1 LKKRVAIFALYDIIL
16 LVYIIRSKRME
27 VLNQIFDGLTSLSSQ
42 LPAIDVE
49 AIFIIAVASIA
60 LVGIIAGLT
69 FLSSSACKMK
79 RACMAIN
86 KYLAK
91 VTEINDDNAED
102 FTATCFGKKAP
113 TALRDSWVEYLGVR
127 FGYPS
132 EIISESAVFDREVKK
147 VTNIRAN
154 IFIAIALI
162 ITGLLAFWSMGSY
175 PTRTMGVILGIGL
188 ILSAVIYLVLA
199 VVARKEFSK
208 ARDAF
213 YEMQDEIDAKVDFH
227 VQKSFSTDASPLQ
240 EMTSLIDEIIA
251 RNTSKVVE
259 MPTEEDAPVEETPVE
274 DTPVEETPVE
284 EATAEVEEPQQLQE
298 EPQLEIV
305 EEVSEEEQVP
315 LPTATMTINEPTDD
329 QVGDWI
335 AGQDEFTEDS
345 NLESFEEVNI
355 EDDIVMFGRKKREK
369 EAAQAPVQEEKIF
382 LESEIMEEEPELE
395 EAPAPAPAPEPTPE
409 PAPAPAPAPAPEPA
423 PAPAYSN
430 QEIVEEY
437 EDLDEGDEDIKA
449 PRLSKL
455 PHLMDYALTL
465 NMSRGNKIKMAQL
478 MFQAFAVFKN
488 SPENKPIVIN
498 CLAKI
503 MKSLMEDRK

>member
-1 LKKRVAIFALYDIIL
+1 
-16 LVYIIRSKRME
+16 ME
-27 VLNQIFDGLTSLSSQ
+27 VLQQIFDGLSSLATK
-42 LPAIDVE
+42 LPAIDVK
-49 AIFIIAVASIA
+49 AIFIIAVGAIA

-79 RACMAIN
+79 RACQAII

-91 VTEINDDNAED
+91 VDEVNDDNAEE
-102 FTATCFGKKAP
+102 FTSTCFGKKVP

-132 EIISESAVFDREVKK
+132 EIISESRVFDKEVKK

-162 ITGLLAFWSMGSY
+162 VTGVLAFWSLG
-175 PTRTMGVILGIGL
+175 TETFQTMGTILGIGL
-188 ILSAVIYLVLA
+188 ILAAVIYLVLA
-199 VVARKEFSK
+199 IVARKEFAK
-208 ARDAF
+208 AREAF

-227 VQKSFSTDASPLQ
+227 VQKSFSTDASPLA

-259 MPTEEDAPVEETPVE
+259 MPTEEAPEEPEEAPAEETPEEVTAEEEPQEAPQEEVAEEPVEELSE
-274 DTPVEETPVE
+274 
-284 EATAEVEEPQQLQE
+284 EVEE
-298 EPQLEIV
+298 EI
-305 EEVSEEEQVP
+305 EA
-315 LPTATMTINEPTDD
+315 PTATMTINEPSEEG
-329 QVGDWI
+329 VGDWV
-335 AGQDEFTEDS
+335 AGQDEFTEDQ

-355 EDDIVMFGRKKREK
+355 EDDIVMFGKKRRER
-369 EAAQAPVQEEKIF
+369 EAAAQAPVQEEKIY
-382 LESEIMEEEPELE
+382 LESEIMEDDEPEV
-395 EAPAPAPAPEPTPE
+395 APAPAPAPAV
-409 PAPAPAPAPAPEPA
+409 APAPAPAPAPVVA
-423 PAPAYSN
+423 PATN

-437 EDLDEGDEDIKA
+437 EDLDEGDEDVKA

-455 PHLMDYALTL
+455 PHLVDYALTL

-478 MFQAFAVFKN
+478 MFQAYAVFKN
-488 SPENKPIVIN
+488 SPENKPLVIN
-498 CLAKI
+498 CLAKV

>member
-1 LKKRVAIFALYDIIL
+1 
-16 LVYIIRSKRME
+16 ME
-27 VLNQIFDGLTSLSSQ
+27 VLQQIFDGLSSLATK
-42 LPAIDVE
+42 LPAIDVK
-49 AIFIIAVASIA
+49 AIFIIAVGAIA

-79 RACMAIN
+79 RACQAII

-91 VTEINDDNAED
+91 VDEVDDDNAEE
-102 FTATCFGKKAP
+102 FTSTCFGKKVP

-132 EIISESAVFDREVKK
+132 EIISESRVFDKEVKK

-162 ITGLLAFWSMGSY
+162 VTGVLAFWSLG
-175 PTRTMGVILGIGL
+175 TETFQTMGTILGIGL
-188 ILSAVIYLVLA
+188 ILAAVIYLILA
-199 VVARKEFSK
+199 IVARKEFAK
-208 ARDAF
+208 AREAF

-227 VQKSFSTDASPLQ
+227 VQKSFSTDASPLA

-259 MPTEEDAPVEETPVE
+259 MPTEEAPEEPEEAPQEEAPEEVTAEEEPQEAPQEEVAEEPVEELSE
-274 DTPVEETPVE
+274 
-284 EATAEVEEPQQLQE
+284 EVEEE
-298 EPQLEIV
+298 V
-305 EEVSEEEQVP
+305 EA
-315 LPTATMTINEPTDD
+315 PTATMTVNEPSEEG
-329 QVGDWI
+329 VGDWV
-335 AGQDEFTEDS
+335 AGQDEFTEDQ

-355 EDDIVMFGRKKREK
+355 EDDIVMFGKKRRER
-369 EAAQAPVQEEKIF
+369 EAAAQAPVQEEKIY
-382 LESEIMEEEPELE
+382 LESEIMEDDEPELE
-395 EAPAPAPAPEPTPE
+395 VAPAPAPAPVV
-409 PAPAPAPAPAPEPA
+409 APAPAPAPAPVVA
-423 PAPAYSN
+423 PATN

-437 EDLDEGDEDIKA
+437 EDLDEGDEDVKA

-455 PHLMDYALTL
+455 PHLVDYALTL

-478 MFQAFAVFKN
+478 MFQAYAVFKN
-488 SPENKPIVIN
+488 SPENKPLVIN
-498 CLAKI
+498 CLAKV

>member
-1 LKKRVAIFALYDIIL
+1 
-16 LVYIIRSKRME
+16 ME
-27 VLNQIFDGLTSLSSQ
+27 VLQQIFDGLSSLATK
-42 LPAIDVE
+42 LPAIDVK
-49 AIFIIAVASIA
+49 AIFIIAVGAIA

-79 RACMAIN
+79 RACQAII

-91 VTEINDDNAED
+91 VDEVDDDNAEE
-102 FTATCFGKKAP
+102 FTSTCFGKKVP

-132 EIISESAVFDREVKK
+132 EIISESRVFDKEVKK

-162 ITGLLAFWSMGSY
+162 VTGVLAFWSLG
-175 PTRTMGVILGIGL
+175 TETFQTMGTILGIGL
-188 ILSAVIYLVLA
+188 ILAAVIYLILA
-199 VVARKEFSK
+199 IVARKEFAK
-208 ARDAF
+208 AREAF

-227 VQKSFSTDASPLQ
+227 VQKSFSTDASPLA

-259 MPTEEDAPVEETPVE
+259 MPTEEAAEEPEEEAPQEEAPEEVTAEEEPQEAPQEEVAEEPVEELSE
-274 DTPVEETPVE
+274 
-284 EATAEVEEPQQLQE
+284 EVEE
-298 EPQLEIV
+298 EI
-305 EEVSEEEQVP
+305 EA
-315 LPTATMTINEPTDD
+315 PTATMTVNEPSEEG
-329 QVGDWI
+329 VGDWV
-335 AGQDEFTEDS
+335 AGQDEFTEDQ

-355 EDDIVMFGRKKREK
+355 EDDIVMFGKKRRER
-369 EAAQAPVQEEKIF
+369 EAAAQAPVQEEKIY
-382 LESEIMEEEPELE
+382 LESEIMEDDEPEV
-395 EAPAPAPAPEPTPE
+395 APAPAPAPVV
-409 PAPAPAPAPAPEPA
+409 APAPAPAPAPVVA
-423 PAPAYSN
+423 PATN

-437 EDLDEGDEDIKA
+437 EDLDEGDEDVKA

-455 PHLMDYALTL
+455 PHLVDYALTL

-478 MFQAFAVFKN
+478 MFQAYAVFKN
-488 SPENKPIVIN
+488 SPENKPLVIN
-498 CLAKI
+498 CLAKV

>member
-1 LKKRVAIFALYDIIL
+1 
-16 LVYIIRSKRME
+16 ME
-27 VLNQIFDGLTSLSSQ
+27 VLQQIFDGLSSLATK
-42 LPAIDVE
+42 LPAIDVKT
-49 AIFIIAVASIA
+49 IFIIAVGAIA

-79 RACMAIN
+79 RACQAII

-91 VTEINDDNAED
+91 VDEVNDDNAEE
-102 FTATCFGKKAP
+102 FTSTCFGKKVP

-132 EIISESAVFDREVKK
+132 EIISESRVFDKEVKK

-162 ITGLLAFWSMGSY
+162 VTGVLAFWSLG
-175 PTRTMGVILGIGL
+175 TETFQTMGTILGIGL
-188 ILSAVIYLVLA
+188 ILAAVIYLILA
-199 VVARKEFSK
+199 IVARKEFAK
-208 ARDAF
+208 AREAF

-227 VQKSFSTDASPLQ
+227 VQKSFSTDASPLA

-259 MPTEEDAPVEETPVE
+259 MPTEEAAEEPEEEAPQEEAPEEVTAEEEPQEAPQEEVAEEPVEELSE
-274 DTPVEETPVE
+274 
-284 EATAEVEEPQQLQE
+284 EVEE
-298 EPQLEIV
+298 EI
-305 EEVSEEEQVP
+305 EA
-315 LPTATMTINEPTDD
+315 PTATLTVNEPSEEG
-329 QVGDWI
+329 VGDWV
-335 AGQDEFTEDS
+335 AGQDEFTEDQ

-355 EDDIVMFGRKKREK
+355 EDDIVMFGKKRRER
-369 EAAQAPVQEEKIF
+369 EAAAQAPVQEEKIY
-382 LESEIMEEEPELE
+382 LESEIMEDDEPEV
-395 EAPAPAPAPEPTPE
+395 APAPAPAPVE
-409 PAPAPAPAPAPEPA
+409 APAPAPAPAPVVA
-423 PAPAYSN
+423 PATN

-437 EDLDEGDEDIKA
+437 EDLDEGDEDVKA

-455 PHLMDYALTL
+455 PHLVDYALTL

-478 MFQAFAVFKN
+478 MFQAYAVFKN
-488 SPENKPIVIN
+488 SPENKPLVIN
-498 CLAKI
+498 CLAKV

>member
-1 LKKRVAIFALYDIIL
+1 
-16 LVYIIRSKRME
+16 ME
-27 VLNQIFDGLTSLSSQ
+27 VLQQIFDGLSSLATK
-42 LPAIDVE
+42 LPAIDVK
-49 AIFIIAVASIA
+49 AIFIIAVGAIA

-79 RACMAIN
+79 RACQSII

-91 VTEINDDNAED
+91 VDEVNDDNAEE
-102 FTATCFGKKAP
+102 FTSTCFGKKVP

-132 EIISESAVFDREVKK
+132 EIISESRVFDKEVKK

-162 ITGLLAFWSMGSY
+162 VTGVLAFWSLG
-175 PTRTMGVILGIGL
+175 TETFQTMGTILGIGL
-188 ILSAVIYLVLA
+188 ILAAVIYLILA
-199 VVARKEFSK
+199 IVARKEFAK
-208 ARDAF
+208 AREAF

-227 VQKSFSTDASPLQ
+227 VQKSFSTDASPLA

-259 MPTEEDAPVEETPVE
+259 MPTEEAPEEPEEEAPQEETPEEVTAEEEPQEAPQEEVAEEPVEELSE
-274 DTPVEETPVE
+274 
-284 EATAEVEEPQQLQE
+284 EVEE
-298 EPQLEIV
+298 EI
-305 EEVSEEEQVP
+305 EA
-315 LPTATMTINEPTDD
+315 PTATLTVNEPSEEG
-329 QVGDWI
+329 VGDWI
-335 AGQDEFTEDS
+335 AGQDEFTEDQ

-355 EDDIVMFGRKKREK
+355 EDDIVMFGKKRRER
-369 EAAQAPVQEEKIF
+369 EAAAQAPVQEEKIY
-382 LESEIMEEEPELE
+382 LESEIMEDDEPELE
-395 EAPAPAPAPEPTPE
+395 LAPAPAPALVE
-409 PAPAPAPAPAPEPA
+409 APAPAPAPAPVVA
-423 PAPAYSN
+423 PATN

-437 EDLDEGDEDIKA
+437 EDLDEGDEDVKA

-455 PHLMDYALTL
+455 PHLVDYALTL

-478 MFQAFAVFKN
+478 MFQAYAVFKN
-488 SPENKPIVIN
+488 SPENKPLVIN
-498 CLAKI
+498 CLAKV

>member
-1 LKKRVAIFALYDIIL
+1 
-16 LVYIIRSKRME
+16 ME
-27 VLNQIFDGLTSLSSQ
+27 VLQQIFDGLSSLATK
-42 LPAIDVE
+42 LPAIDVK
-49 AIFIIAVASIA
+49 AIFIIAVGAIA

-79 RACMAIN
+79 RACQAII

-91 VTEINDDNAED
+91 VDEVNDDNAED
-102 FTATCFGKKAP
+102 FTSTCFGKKVP

-132 EIISESAVFDREVKK
+132 EIISESRVFDKEVKK

-162 ITGLLAFWSMGSY
+162 VTGVLAFWSLG
-175 PTRTMGVILGIGL
+175 TETFQTMGTILGIGL
-188 ILSAVIYLVLA
+188 ILAAVIYLILA
-199 VVARKEFSK
+199 IVARKEFAK
-208 ARDAF
+208 AREAF

-227 VQKSFSTDASPLQ
+227 VQKSFSTDASPLA

-259 MPTEEDAPVEETPVE
+259 MPTEEAPEEPEEAPAEETPEEVTAEEEPTEAPQEEVAEEPVEELSE
-274 DTPVEETPVE
+274 
-284 EATAEVEEPQQLQE
+284 EVEE
-298 EPQLEIV
+298 EI
-305 EEVSEEEQVP
+305 EA
-315 LPTATMTINEPTDD
+315 PTATMTINEPSEEG
-329 QVGDWI
+329 VGDWV
-335 AGQDEFTEDS
+335 AGQDEFTEDQ

-355 EDDIVMFGRKKREK
+355 EDDIVMFGKKRRER
-369 EAAQAPVQEEKIF
+369 EAAAQAPVQEEKIY
-382 LESEIMEEEPELE
+382 LESEIMEDDEPELE
-395 EAPAPAPAPEPTPE
+395 VAPAPAPAPVE
-409 PAPAPAPAPAPEPA
+409 APAPAPAPAPVVA
-423 PAPAYSN
+423 PATN

-437 EDLDEGDEDIKA
+437 EDLDEGDEDVKA

-455 PHLMDYALTL
+455 PHLVDYALTL

-478 MFQAFAVFKN
+478 MFQAYAVFKN
-488 SPENKPIVIN
+488 SPENKPLVIN
-498 CLAKI
+498 CLAKV

>member
-1 LKKRVAIFALYDIIL
+1 
-16 LVYIIRSKRME
+16 ME
-27 VLNQIFDGLTSLSSQ
+27 VLQQIFDGLSSLATK
-42 LPAIDVE
+42 LPAIDVK
-49 AIFIIAVASIA
+49 AIFIIAVGAIA

-79 RACMAIN
+79 RACQAII

-91 VTEINDDNAED
+91 VDEVNDDNAEE
-102 FTATCFGKKAP
+102 FTSTCFGKKVP

-132 EIISESAVFDREVKK
+132 EIISESRVFDKEVKK

-162 ITGLLAFWSMGSY
+162 VTGVLAFWSLG
-175 PTRTMGVILGIGL
+175 TETFQTMGTILGIGL
-188 ILSAVIYLVLA
+188 ILAAVIYLILA
-199 VVARKEFSK
+199 IVARKEFAK
-208 ARDAF
+208 AREAF

-227 VQKSFSTDASPLQ
+227 VQKSFSTDASPLA

-259 MPTEEDAPVEETPVE
+259 MPTEEAVEEPEEEAPQEETPEEVTAEEEPQEAPQEEVAEEPVEELSE
-274 DTPVEETPVE
+274 
-284 EATAEVEEPQQLQE
+284 EVEE
-298 EPQLEIV
+298 EI
-305 EEVSEEEQVP
+305 EA
-315 LPTATMTINEPTDD
+315 PTATLTVNEPSEEG
-329 QVGDWI
+329 VGDWV
-335 AGQDEFTEDS
+335 AGQDEFTEDQ

-355 EDDIVMFGRKKREK
+355 EDDIVMFGKKRRER
-369 EAAQAPVQEEKIF
+369 EAAAQAPVQEEKIY
-382 LESEIMEEEPELE
+382 LESEIIEDDEPELE
-395 EAPAPAPAPEPTPE
+395 VAPAPAPAPVEAPAPAPAPVV
-409 PAPAPAPAPAPEPA
+409 APAT
-423 PAPAYSN
+423 N

-437 EDLDEGDEDIKA
+437 EDLDEGDEDVKA

-455 PHLMDYALTL
+455 PHLVDYALTL

-478 MFQAFAVFKN
+478 MFQAYAVFKN
-488 SPENKPIVIN
+488 SPENKPLVIN
-498 CLAKI
+498 CLAKV

>member
-1 LKKRVAIFALYDIIL
+1 
-16 LVYIIRSKRME
+16 ME
-27 VLNQIFDGLTSLSSQ
+27 VLQQIFDGLSSLATK
-42 LPAIDVE
+42 LPAIDVK
-49 AIFIIAVASIA
+49 AIFIIAVGAIA

-79 RACMAIN
+79 RACQAII

-91 VTEINDDNAED
+91 VDEVNDDNAEE
-102 FTATCFGKKAP
+102 FTSTCFGKKVP

-132 EIISESAVFDREVKK
+132 EIISESRVFDKEVKK

-162 ITGLLAFWSMGSY
+162 VTGVLAFWSLG
-175 PTRTMGVILGIGL
+175 TETFQTMGTILGIGL
-188 ILSAVIYLVLA
+188 ILAAVIYLILA
-199 VVARKEFSK
+199 IVARKEFAK
-208 ARDAF
+208 AREAF

-227 VQKSFSTDASPLQ
+227 VQKSFSTDASPLA

-259 MPTEEDAPVEETPVE
+259 MPTEEAAEEPEEEAPQEEAPEEVTAEEEPQEAPQEEVAEEPVEELSE
-274 DTPVEETPVE
+274 
-284 EATAEVEEPQQLQE
+284 EVEE
-298 EPQLEIV
+298 EI
-305 EEVSEEEQVP
+305 EA
-315 LPTATMTINEPTDD
+315 PTATLTVNEPSEEG
-329 QVGDWI
+329 VGDWV
-335 AGQDEFTEDS
+335 AGQDEFTEDQ

-355 EDDIVMFGRKKREK
+355 EDDIVMFGKKRRER
-369 EAAQAPVQEEKIF
+369 EAAAQAPVQEEKIY
-382 LESEIMEEEPELE
+382 LESEIMEDDEPELE
-395 EAPAPAPAPEPTPE
+395 LAPAPAPALAEAPALVE
-409 PAPAPAPAPAPEPA
+409 APAPAPAPAPVVA
-423 PAPAYSN
+423 PATN

-437 EDLDEGDEDIKA
+437 EDLDEGDEDVKA

-455 PHLMDYALTL
+455 PHLVDYALTL

-478 MFQAFAVFKN
+478 MFQAYAVFKN
-488 SPENKPIVIN
+488 SPENKPLVIN
-498 CLAKI
+498 CLAKV

>member
-1 LKKRVAIFALYDIIL
+1 
-16 LVYIIRSKRME
+16 ME
-27 VLNQIFDGLTSLSSQ
+27 VLQQIFDGLSSLATK
-42 LPAIDVE
+42 LPAIDVK
-49 AIFIIAVASIA
+49 AIFIIAVGAIA

-79 RACMAIN
+79 RACQAII

-91 VTEINDDNAED
+91 VDEVNDDNAEE
-102 FTATCFGKKAP
+102 FTSTCFGKKVP

-132 EIISESAVFDREVKK
+132 EIISESRVFDKEVKK

-162 ITGLLAFWSMGSY
+162 VTGVLAFWSLG
-175 PTRTMGVILGIGL
+175 TETFQTMGTILGIGL
-188 ILSAVIYLVLA
+188 ILAAVIYLILA
-199 VVARKEFSK
+199 IVARKEFAK
-208 ARDAF
+208 AREAF

-227 VQKSFSTDASPLQ
+227 VQKSFSTDASPLA

-259 MPTEEDAPVEETPVE
+259 MPTEEAPEEPEEAPQEEAPEEVTAEEEPQEAPQEEVAEEPVEELNE
-274 DTPVEETPVE
+274 
-284 EATAEVEEPQQLQE
+284 EVEEVAQA
-298 EPQLEIV
+298 
-305 EEVSEEEQVP
+305 
-315 LPTATMTINEPTDD
+315 PTATLTVNEPSEEG
-329 QVGDWI
+329 VGDWV
-335 AGQDEFTEDS
+335 AGQDEFTEDQ

-355 EDDIVMFGRKKREK
+355 EDDIVMFGKKRRER
-369 EAAQAPVQEEKIF
+369 EAAAQAPVQEEKIY
-382 LESEIMEEEPELE
+382 LESEIMEDDEPEV
-395 EAPAPAPAPEPTPE
+395 
-409 PAPAPAPAPAPEPA
+409 APAPAPAPAPVEAPA
-423 PAPAYSN
+423 PAPAPAPVVAPATN

-437 EDLDEGDEDIKA
+437 EDLDEGDEDVKA

-455 PHLMDYALTL
+455 PHLVDYALTL

-478 MFQAFAVFKN
+478 MFQAYAVFKN
-488 SPENKPIVIN
+488 SPENKPLVIN
-498 CLAKI
+498 CLAKV

>member
-1 LKKRVAIFALYDIIL
+1 MD
-16 LVYIIRSKRME
+16 
-27 VLNQIFDGLTSLSSQ
+27 VLNQIFDGLASLSAQ
-42 LPAIDVE
+42 LPKINVE

-79 RACMAIN
+79 RACLAII
-86 KYLAK
+86 KYLSK
-91 VTEINDDNAED
+91 VTEVNDDNAEE

-132 EIISESAVFDREVKK
+132 EIISESAVFDKEVKK

-162 ITGLLAFWSMGSY
+162 VTGVLAFWCLGAE
-175 PTRTMGVILGIGL
+175 TAQTMGVILGIGL
-188 ILSAVIYLVLA
+188 ILSAIIYLVLA
-199 VVARKEFSK
+199 IVARKEFAK
-208 ARDAF
+208 ARAAF

-227 VQKSFSTDASPLQ
+227 VQKSFSTDASPLA

-259 MPTEEDAPVEETPVE
+259 MPTEEEPAEAPAEETP
-274 DTPVEETPVE
+274 TEEPAEEPAE
-284 EATAEVEEPQQLQE
+284 EATAEVAEPSEEP
-298 EPQLEIV
+298 V
-305 EEVSEEEQVP
+305 EEVTEEESVYEP
-315 LPTATMTINEPTDD
+315 APTATMTINEPTDD
-329 QVGDWI
+329 QVGDWV
-335 AGQDEFTEDS
+335 AGQNEFTEDS
-345 NLESFEEVNI
+345 GLESFEEVNV
-355 EDDIVMFGRKKREK
+355 EDDIVMFGKKRREK
-369 EAAQAPVQEEKIF
+369 EAAQAPVEEKIF
-382 LESEIMEEEPELE
+382 LESEIVEDEPELV
-395 EAPAPAPAPEPTPE
+395 EAPAPAPQ
-409 PAPAPAPAPAPEPA
+409 PAPAPAPAPAEPV
-423 PAPAYSN
+423 YSN

-478 MFQAFAVFKN
+478 MFQAYAVFKN

>member
-1 LKKRVAIFALYDIIL
+1 
-16 LVYIIRSKRME
+16 ME
-27 VLNQIFDGLTSLSSQ
+27 VLQQIFDGLSSLATK
-42 LPAIDVE
+42 LPAIDVK
-49 AIFIIAVASIA
+49 AIFIIAVGAIA

-79 RACMAIN
+79 RACQAII

-91 VTEINDDNAED
+91 VDEVNDDNAEE
-102 FTATCFGKKAP
+102 FTSTCFGKKVP

-132 EIISESAVFDREVKK
+132 EIISESRVFDKEVKK

-162 ITGLLAFWSMGSY
+162 VTGVLAFWSLG
-175 PTRTMGVILGIGL
+175 TETFQTMGTILGIGL
-188 ILSAVIYLVLA
+188 ILAAVIYLILA
-199 VVARKEFSK
+199 IVARKEFAK
-208 ARDAF
+208 AREAF

-227 VQKSFSTDASPLQ
+227 VQKSFSTDASPLA

-259 MPTEEDAPVEETPVE
+259 MPTEEAPEEPEEAPAEEAPEEVTAEEEPAEAPQEEVAEEPVEELSE
-274 DTPVEETPVE
+274 
-284 EATAEVEEPQQLQE
+284 EVEE
-298 EPQLEIV
+298 EI
-305 EEVSEEEQVP
+305 EA
-315 LPTATMTINEPTDD
+315 PTATLTVNEPSEEG
-329 QVGDWI
+329 VGDWV
-335 AGQDEFTEDS
+335 AGQDEFTEDQ

-355 EDDIVMFGRKKREK
+355 EDDIVMFGKKRRER
-369 EAAQAPVQEEKIF
+369 EAAAQAPVQEEKIY
-382 LESEIMEEEPELE
+382 LESEIMEDDEPEV
-395 EAPAPAPAPEPTPE
+395 APAPAPAPVE
-409 PAPAPAPAPAPEPA
+409 APAPAPAPAPVVA
-423 PAPAYSN
+423 PATN

-437 EDLDEGDEDIKA
+437 EDLDEGDEDVKA

-455 PHLMDYALTL
+455 PHLVDYALTL

-478 MFQAFAVFKN
+478 MFQAYAVFKN
-488 SPENKPIVIN
+488 SPENKPLVIN
-498 CLAKI
+498 CLAKV

>member
-1 LKKRVAIFALYDIIL
+1 
-16 LVYIIRSKRME
+16 ME
-27 VLNQIFDGLTSLSSQ
+27 VLQQIFDGLSSLATK
-42 LPAIDVE
+42 LPAIDVKT
-49 AIFIIAVASIA
+49 IFIIAVGAIA

-79 RACMAIN
+79 RACQAII

-91 VTEINDDNAED
+91 VDEVNDDNAEE
-102 FTATCFGKKAP
+102 FTSTCFGKKVP

-132 EIISESAVFDREVKK
+132 EIISESRVFDKEVKK

-162 ITGLLAFWSMGSY
+162 VTGVLAFWSLG
-175 PTRTMGVILGIGL
+175 TETFQTMGTILGIGL
-188 ILSAVIYLVLA
+188 ILAAVIYLILA
-199 VVARKEFSK
+199 IVARKEFAK
-208 ARDAF
+208 AREAF

-227 VQKSFSTDASPLQ
+227 VQKSFSTDASPLA

-259 MPTEEDAPVEETPVE
+259 MPTEEAPEEPEEEAPQEEAPEEVTAEEEPQEAPREEVAEEPVEELSE
-274 DTPVEETPVE
+274 
-284 EATAEVEEPQQLQE
+284 EVEE
-298 EPQLEIV
+298 EI
-305 EEVSEEEQVP
+305 EA
-315 LPTATMTINEPTDD
+315 PTATMTINEPSEEG
-329 QVGDWI
+329 VGDWI
-335 AGQDEFTEDS
+335 AGQDEFTEDQ

-355 EDDIVMFGRKKREK
+355 EDDIVMFGKKRRER
-369 EAAQAPVQEEKIF
+369 EAAAQAPVQEEKIY
-382 LESEIMEEEPELE
+382 LESEIMEDDEPELE
-395 EAPAPAPAPEPTPE
+395 LAPAPAPALAEAPALVE
-409 PAPAPAPAPAPEPA
+409 APAPAPAPAPVVA
-423 PAPAYSN
+423 PATN

-437 EDLDEGDEDIKA
+437 EDLDEGDEDVKA

-455 PHLMDYALTL
+455 PHLVDYALTL

-478 MFQAFAVFKN
+478 MFQAYAVFKN
-488 SPENKPIVIN
+488 SPENKPLVIN
-498 CLAKI
+498 CLAKV

>member
-1 LKKRVAIFALYDIIL
+1 
-16 LVYIIRSKRME
+16 ME
-27 VLNQIFDGLTSLSSQ
+27 VLQQIFDGLSSLATK
-42 LPAIDVE
+42 LPAIDVK
-49 AIFIIAVASIA
+49 AIFIIAVGAIA

-79 RACMAIN
+79 RACQAII

-91 VTEINDDNAED
+91 VDEVNDDNAEE
-102 FTATCFGKKAP
+102 FTSTCFGKKVP

-132 EIISESAVFDREVKK
+132 EIISESRVFDREVKK

-162 ITGLLAFWSMGSY
+162 VTGVLAFWSLG
-175 PTRTMGVILGIGL
+175 TETFQTMGTILGIGL
-188 ILSAVIYLVLA
+188 ILAAVIYLILA
-199 VVARKEFSK
+199 IVARKEFAK
-208 ARDAF
+208 AREAF

-227 VQKSFSTDASPLQ
+227 VQKSFSTDASPLA

-259 MPTEEDAPVEETPVE
+259 MPTEEAPEEPEEAPQEEAPEEVTAEEEPQEAPQEEVAEEPVEELSE
-274 DTPVEETPVE
+274 
-284 EATAEVEEPQQLQE
+284 EVEEE
-298 EPQLEIV
+298 V
-305 EEVSEEEQVP
+305 EA
-315 LPTATMTINEPTDD
+315 PTATMTVNEPSEEG
-329 QVGDWI
+329 VGDWV
-335 AGQDEFTEDS
+335 AGQDEFTEDQ

-355 EDDIVMFGRKKREK
+355 EDDIVMFGKKRRER
-369 EAAQAPVQEEKIF
+369 EAAAQAPVQEEKIY
-382 LESEIMEEEPELE
+382 LESEIMEDDEPELE
-395 EAPAPAPAPEPTPE
+395 VAPAPAPAPVE
-409 PAPAPAPAPAPEPA
+409 APAPAPAPAPVVA
-423 PAPAYSN
+423 PATN

-437 EDLDEGDEDIKA
+437 EDLDEGDEDVKA

-455 PHLMDYALTL
+455 PHLVDYALTL

-478 MFQAFAVFKN
+478 MFQAYAVFKN
-488 SPENKPIVIN
+488 SPENKPLVIN
-498 CLAKI
+498 CLAKV

>member
-1 LKKRVAIFALYDIIL
+1 
-16 LVYIIRSKRME
+16 ME
-27 VLNQIFDGLTSLSSQ
+27 VLQQIFDGLSSLATK
-42 LPAIDVE
+42 LPAIDVK
-49 AIFIIAVASIA
+49 AIFIIAVGAIA

-79 RACMAIN
+79 RACQAII

-91 VTEINDDNAED
+91 VDEVNDDNAEE
-102 FTATCFGKKAP
+102 FTSTCFGKKVP

-132 EIISESAVFDREVKK
+132 EIISESRVFDKEVKK

-162 ITGLLAFWSMGSY
+162 VTGVLAFWSLG
-175 PTRTMGVILGIGL
+175 TETFQTMGTILGIGL
-188 ILSAVIYLVLA
+188 ILAAVIYLILA
-199 VVARKEFSK
+199 IVARKEFAK
-208 ARDAF
+208 AREAF

-227 VQKSFSTDASPLQ
+227 VQKSFSTDASPLA

-259 MPTEEDAPVEETPVE
+259 MPTEEAPEEPEEAPAEETPEEVTAEEEPQEAPQEEVAEEPVEELSE
-274 DTPVEETPVE
+274 
-284 EATAEVEEPQQLQE
+284 EVEE
-298 EPQLEIV
+298 EI
-305 EEVSEEEQVP
+305 EA
-315 LPTATMTINEPTDD
+315 PTATMTVNEPSEEG
-329 QVGDWI
+329 VGDWV
-335 AGQDEFTEDS
+335 AGQDEFTEDQ

-355 EDDIVMFGRKKREK
+355 EDDIVMFGKKRRER
-369 EAAQAPVQEEKIF
+369 EAAAQAPVQEEKIY
-382 LESEIMEEEPELE
+382 LESEIIEDDEPELE
-395 EAPAPAPAPEPTPE
+395 LAPAPAPAPVE
-409 PAPAPAPAPAPEPA
+409 APAPAPAPAPVVA
-423 PAPAYSN
+423 PATN

-437 EDLDEGDEDIKA
+437 EDLDEGDEDVKA

-455 PHLMDYALTL
+455 PHLVDYALTL

-478 MFQAFAVFKN
+478 MFQAYAVFKN
-488 SPENKPIVIN
+488 SPENKPLVIN
-498 CLAKI
+498 CLAKV

>member
-1 LKKRVAIFALYDIIL
+1 
-16 LVYIIRSKRME
+16 ME
-27 VLNQIFDGLTSLSSQ
+27 VLQQIFDGLSSLATK
-42 LPAIDVE
+42 LPAIDVK
-49 AIFIIAVASIA
+49 AIFIIAVGAIA

-79 RACMAIN
+79 RACQAII

-91 VTEINDDNAED
+91 VDEVNDDNAEE
-102 FTATCFGKKAP
+102 FTSTCFGKKVP

-132 EIISESAVFDREVKK
+132 EIISESRVFDKEVKK

-162 ITGLLAFWSMGSY
+162 VTGVLAFWSLG
-175 PTRTMGVILGIGL
+175 TETFQTMGTILGIGL
-188 ILSAVIYLVLA
+188 ILAAVIYLILA
-199 VVARKEFSK
+199 IVARKEFAK
-208 ARDAF
+208 AREAF

-227 VQKSFSTDASPLQ
+227 VQKSFSTDASPLA

-259 MPTEEDAPVEETPVE
+259 MPTEEAPEEPEEAPAEEVPEEVTAEEEPQEAPQEEVAEEPVEELSE
-274 DTPVEETPVE
+274 
-284 EATAEVEEPQQLQE
+284 EVEE
-298 EPQLEIV
+298 EI
-305 EEVSEEEQVP
+305 EA
-315 LPTATMTINEPTDD
+315 PTATMTVNEPSEEG
-329 QVGDWI
+329 VGDWV
-335 AGQDEFTEDS
+335 AGQDEFTEDQ

-355 EDDIVMFGRKKREK
+355 EDDIVMFGKKRRER
-369 EAAQAPVQEEKIF
+369 EAAAQAPVQEEKIY
-382 LESEIMEEEPELE
+382 LESEIMEDDEPELE
-395 EAPAPAPAPEPTPE
+395 VAPAPAPAPVE
-409 PAPAPAPAPAPEPA
+409 APAPAPAPAPVVA
-423 PAPAYSN
+423 PATN

-437 EDLDEGDEDIKA
+437 EDLDEGDEDVKA

-455 PHLMDYALTL
+455 PHLVDYALTL

-478 MFQAFAVFKN
+478 MFQAYAVFKN
-488 SPENKPIVIN
+488 SPENKPLVIN
-498 CLAKI
+498 CLAKV

>member
-1 LKKRVAIFALYDIIL
+1 
-16 LVYIIRSKRME
+16 ME
-27 VLNQIFDGLTSLSSQ
+27 VLQQIFDGLSSLATK
-42 LPAIDVE
+42 LPAIDVK
-49 AIFIIAVASIA
+49 AIFIIAVGAIA

-79 RACMAIN
+79 RACQAII

-91 VTEINDDNAED
+91 VDEVNDDNAED
-102 FTATCFGKKAP
+102 FTSTCFGKKVP

-132 EIISESAVFDREVKK
+132 EIISESRVFDKEVKK

-162 ITGLLAFWSMGSY
+162 VTGVLAFWSLG
-175 PTRTMGVILGIGL
+175 TETFQTMGTILGIGL
-188 ILSAVIYLVLA
+188 ILAAVIYLILA
-199 VVARKEFSK
+199 IVARKEFAK
-208 ARDAF
+208 AREAF

-227 VQKSFSTDASPLQ
+227 VQKSFSTDASPLV

-259 MPTEEDAPVEETPVE
+259 MPTEEAVEEPEAQEEAPEEVTAEEEPAEAPQEEVAEEPVEELSE
-274 DTPVEETPVE
+274 
-284 EATAEVEEPQQLQE
+284 EVEEEAPA
-298 EPQLEIV
+298 
-305 EEVSEEEQVP
+305 
-315 LPTATMTINEPTDD
+315 PTATMTVNEPSEEG
-329 QVGDWI
+329 VGDWV
-335 AGQDEFTEDS
+335 AGQEEFTEDQ

-355 EDDIVMFGRKKREK
+355 EDDIVMFGKKKRER
-369 EAAQAPVQEEKIF
+369 EAAQAPVQEEKIY
-382 LESEIMEEEPELE
+382 LDSEIIEDVEPELE
-395 EAPAPAPAPEPTPE
+395 VAPAPAPAPAEAPVLVEAPAPAPAPVV
-409 PAPAPAPAPAPEPA
+409 APAT
-423 PAPAYSN
+423 N

-437 EDLDEGDEDIKA
+437 EDLDEGDEDVKA

-455 PHLMDYALTL
+455 PHLVDYALTL

-478 MFQAFAVFKN
+478 MFQAYAVFKD

-498 CLAKI
+498 CLAKV

>member
-1 LKKRVAIFALYDIIL
+1 
-16 LVYIIRSKRME
+16 ME
-27 VLNQIFDGLTSLSSQ
+27 VLQQIFDGLSSLATK
-42 LPAIDVE
+42 LPAIDVK
-49 AIFIIAVASIA
+49 AIFIIAVGAIA

-79 RACMAIN
+79 RACQAII

-91 VTEINDDNAED
+91 VDEVNDDNAEE
-102 FTATCFGKKAP
+102 FTSTCFGKKVP

-132 EIISESAVFDREVKK
+132 EIISESRVFDKEVKK

-162 ITGLLAFWSMGSY
+162 VTGVLAFWSLG
-175 PTRTMGVILGIGL
+175 TETFQTMGTILGIGL
-188 ILSAVIYLVLA
+188 ILAAVIYLILA
-199 VVARKEFSK
+199 IVARKEFAK
-208 ARDAF
+208 AREAF

-227 VQKSFSTDASPLQ
+227 VQKSFSTDASPLA

-259 MPTEEDAPVEETPVE
+259 MPTEEAVEEPEEAPAEETPEEVTAEEEPQEAPQEEVAEEPVEELSE
-274 DTPVEETPVE
+274 
-284 EATAEVEEPQQLQE
+284 EVEE
-298 EPQLEIV
+298 EI
-305 EEVSEEEQVP
+305 EA
-315 LPTATMTINEPTDD
+315 PTATLTVNEPSEEG
-329 QVGDWI
+329 VGDWI
-335 AGQDEFTEDS
+335 AGQDEFTEDQ

-355 EDDIVMFGRKKREK
+355 EDDIVMFGKKRRER
-369 EAAQAPVQEEKIF
+369 EAAAQAPVQEEKIY
-382 LESEIMEEEPELE
+382 LESEIMEDDEPELE
-395 EAPAPAPAPEPTPE
+395 LAPAPAPALVE
-409 PAPAPAPAPAPEPA
+409 APAPAPAPAPVVA
-423 PAPAYSN
+423 PATN

-437 EDLDEGDEDIKA
+437 EDLDEGDEDVKA

-455 PHLMDYALTL
+455 PHLVDYALTL

-478 MFQAFAVFKN
+478 MFQAYAVFKN
-488 SPENKPIVIN
+488 SPENKPLVIN
-498 CLAKI
+498 CLAKV

>member
-1 LKKRVAIFALYDIIL
+1 
-16 LVYIIRSKRME
+16 ME
-27 VLNQIFDGLTSLSSQ
+27 VLQQIFDGLSSLATK
-42 LPAIDVE
+42 LPAIDVK
-49 AIFIIAVASIA
+49 AIFIIAVGAIA

-79 RACMAIN
+79 RACQAII

-91 VTEINDDNAED
+91 VDEVNDDNAEE
-102 FTATCFGKKAP
+102 FTSTCFGKKVP

-132 EIISESAVFDREVKK
+132 EIISESRVFDKEVKK

-162 ITGLLAFWSMGSY
+162 VTGVLAFWSLG
-175 PTRTMGVILGIGL
+175 TETFQTMGTILGIGL
-188 ILSAVIYLVLA
+188 ILAAVIYLILA
-199 VVARKEFSK
+199 IVARKEFAK
-208 ARDAF
+208 AREAF

-227 VQKSFSTDASPLQ
+227 VQKSFSTDASPLA

-259 MPTEEDAPVEETPVE
+259 MPTDEAVEEPEEETPQEEAPEEVTAEEEPQEAPQEEVAEEPVEELSE
-274 DTPVEETPVE
+274 
-284 EATAEVEEPQQLQE
+284 EVEE
-298 EPQLEIV
+298 EI
-305 EEVSEEEQVP
+305 EA
-315 LPTATMTINEPTDD
+315 PTATMTVNEPSEEG
-329 QVGDWI
+329 VGDWV
-335 AGQDEFTEDS
+335 AGQDEFTEDQ

-355 EDDIVMFGRKKREK
+355 EDDIVMFGKKRRER
-369 EAAQAPVQEEKIF
+369 EAAAQAPVQEEKIY
-382 LESEIMEEEPELE
+382 LESEIMEDDEPEV
-395 EAPAPAPAPEPTPE
+395 APAPAPALVE
-409 PAPAPAPAPAPEPA
+409 APAPAPAPAPVVA
-423 PAPAYSN
+423 PATN

-437 EDLDEGDEDIKA
+437 EDLDEGDEDVKA

-455 PHLMDYALTL
+455 PHLVDYALTL

-478 MFQAFAVFKN
+478 MFQAYAVFKN
-488 SPENKPIVIN
+488 SPENKPLVIN
-498 CLAKI
+498 CLAKV

>member
-1 LKKRVAIFALYDIIL
+1 
-16 LVYIIRSKRME
+16 ME
-27 VLNQIFDGLTSLSSQ
+27 VLQQIFDGLSSLATK
-42 LPAIDVE
+42 LPAIDVK
-49 AIFIIAVASIA
+49 AIFIIAVGAIA

-79 RACMAIN
+79 RACQAII

-91 VTEINDDNAED
+91 VDEVNDDNAEE
-102 FTATCFGKKAP
+102 FTSTCFGKKVP

-132 EIISESAVFDREVKK
+132 EIISESRVFDKEVKK

-162 ITGLLAFWSMGSY
+162 VTGVLAFWSLG
-175 PTRTMGVILGIGL
+175 TETFQTMGTILGIGL
-188 ILSAVIYLVLA
+188 ILAAVIYLILA
-199 VVARKEFSK
+199 IVARKEFAK
-208 ARDAF
+208 AREAF

-227 VQKSFSTDASPLQ
+227 VQKSFSTDASPLA

-259 MPTEEDAPVEETPVE
+259 MPTEEAPEEPEEAPQEEAPEEVTAEEEPQEAPQEEVAEEPVEELSE
-274 DTPVEETPVE
+274 
-284 EATAEVEEPQQLQE
+284 EVEE
-298 EPQLEIV
+298 EI
-305 EEVSEEEQVP
+305 EA
-315 LPTATMTINEPTDD
+315 PTATMTVNEPSEEG
-329 QVGDWI
+329 VGDWV
-335 AGQDEFTEDS
+335 AGQDEFTEDQ

-355 EDDIVMFGRKKREK
+355 EDDIVMFGKKRRER
-369 EAAQAPVQEEKIF
+369 EAAAQAPVQEEKIY
-382 LESEIMEEEPELE
+382 LESEIMEDDEPELE
-395 EAPAPAPAPEPTPE
+395 VAPAPAPAPVE
-409 PAPAPAPAPAPEPA
+409 APAPAPAPAPVVA
-423 PAPAYSN
+423 PATN

-437 EDLDEGDEDIKA
+437 EDLDEGDEDVKA

-455 PHLMDYALTL
+455 PHLVDYALTL

-478 MFQAFAVFKN
+478 MFQAYAVFKN
-488 SPENKPIVIN
+488 SPENKPLVIN
-498 CLAKI
+498 CLAKV

>member
-1 LKKRVAIFALYDIIL
+1 
-16 LVYIIRSKRME
+16 ME
-27 VLNQIFDGLTSLSSQ
+27 VLQQIFDGLSSLATK
-42 LPAIDVE
+42 LPAIDVK
-49 AIFIIAVASIA
+49 AIFIIAVGAIA

-79 RACMAIN
+79 RACQAII

-91 VTEINDDNAED
+91 VDEVNDDNAEE
-102 FTATCFGKKAP
+102 FTSTCFGKKVP

-132 EIISESAVFDREVKK
+132 EIISESRVFDKEVKK

-162 ITGLLAFWSMGSY
+162 VTGVLAFWSLG
-175 PTRTMGVILGIGL
+175 TETFQTMGTILGIGL
-188 ILSAVIYLVLA
+188 ILAAVIYLILA
-199 VVARKEFSK
+199 IVARKEFAK
-208 ARDAF
+208 AREAF

-227 VQKSFSTDASPLQ
+227 VQKSFSTDASPLA

-259 MPTEEDAPVEETPVE
+259 MPTEEAPEEPEEAPAEETPEEVTAEEEPAEAPQEEVAEEPVEELSE
-274 DTPVEETPVE
+274 
-284 EATAEVEEPQQLQE
+284 EVEE
-298 EPQLEIV
+298 EI
-305 EEVSEEEQVP
+305 EA
-315 LPTATMTINEPTDD
+315 PTATLTVNEPSEEG
-329 QVGDWI
+329 VGDWV
-335 AGQDEFTEDS
+335 AGQDEFTEDQ

-355 EDDIVMFGRKKREK
+355 EDDIVMFGKKRRER
-369 EAAQAPVQEEKIF
+369 EAAAQAPVQEEKIY
-382 LESEIMEEEPELE
+382 LESEIMEDDEPEV
-395 EAPAPAPAPEPTPE
+395 APAPAPAPVE
-409 PAPAPAPAPAPEPA
+409 APAPAPAPAPVVA
-423 PAPAYSN
+423 PATN

-437 EDLDEGDEDIKA
+437 EDLDEGDEDVKA

-455 PHLMDYALTL
+455 PHLVDYALTL

-478 MFQAFAVFKN
+478 MFQAYAVFKN
-488 SPENKPIVIN
+488 SPENKPLVIN
-498 CLAKI
+498 CLAKV

>member
-1 LKKRVAIFALYDIIL
+1 
-16 LVYIIRSKRME
+16 ME
-27 VLNQIFDGLTSLSSQ
+27 VLQQIFDGLSSLATK
-42 LPAIDVE
+42 LPAIDVK
-49 AIFIIAVASIA
+49 AIFIIAVGAIA

-79 RACMAIN
+79 RACQAII

-91 VTEINDDNAED
+91 VDEVNDDNAEE
-102 FTATCFGKKAP
+102 FTSTCFGKKVP

-132 EIISESAVFDREVKK
+132 EIISESRVFDKEVKK

-162 ITGLLAFWSMGSY
+162 VTGVLAFWSLG
-175 PTRTMGVILGIGL
+175 TETFQTMGTILGIGL
-188 ILSAVIYLVLA
+188 ILAAVIYLILA
-199 VVARKEFSK
+199 IVARKEFAK
-208 ARDAF
+208 AREAF

-227 VQKSFSTDASPLQ
+227 VQKSFSTDASPLA

-259 MPTEEDAPVEETPVE
+259 MPTEEAPEEPEEAPAEETPEEVTAEEEPAEAPQEEEPVEELSE
-274 DTPVEETPVE
+274 
-284 EATAEVEEPQQLQE
+284 EVEE
-298 EPQLEIV
+298 EI
-305 EEVSEEEQVP
+305 EA
-315 LPTATMTINEPTDD
+315 PTATMTVNEPSEEG
-329 QVGDWI
+329 VGDWV
-335 AGQDEFTEDS
+335 AGQDEFTEDQ

-355 EDDIVMFGRKKREK
+355 EDDIVMFGKKRRER
-369 EAAQAPVQEEKIF
+369 EAAAQAPVQEEKIY
-382 LESEIMEEEPELE
+382 LESEIMEDDEPELE
-395 EAPAPAPAPEPTPE
+395 LAPAPAPAPVE
-409 PAPAPAPAPAPEPA
+409 APAPAPAPAPVVA
-423 PAPAYSN
+423 PATN

-437 EDLDEGDEDIKA
+437 EDLDEGDEDVKA

-455 PHLMDYALTL
+455 PHLVDYALTL

-478 MFQAFAVFKN
+478 MFQAYAVFKN
-488 SPENKPIVIN
+488 SPENKPLVIN
-498 CLAKI
+498 CLAKV